1 MKKIT
6 VLFIIVIASV
16 LALLFQILFGSFL
29 SARLATL
36 PLVRNLDLFNPR
48 APIVVN
54 NRETVR
60 VSDANDA
67 VETADSVKS
76 KLAVVVYY
84 DGKAG
89 DNHLVRSGGAINW
102 TADGYF
108 VSTAAALSV
117 PNKTY
122 AVILND
128 GEIFPIKQVYS
139 DTASS
144 LVILATDARNL
155 STIEPVANTELRSG
169 QKMLLLLNTV
179 SATKTSFLES
189 YMRTPITDV
198 SGVVFNSD
206 RVGRTVSLQSVGPL
220 TPGQAVVNLDG
231 KLAGLWDGTS
241 VIASDAVSLFANDF
255 FKDNMQV
262 LRPTY
267 GFSYVQ
273 LSDVEARALQLSAGA
288 QVKDLVA
295 GGAAAF
301 GGLLKGDI
309 ITTVN
314 GQKLDDSILFERL
327 LAQEAP
333 GDVMTLSV
341 QRAGQPVSLTI
352 SPKVLEQK

>member
-1 MKKIT
+1 MKKLSILAI
-6 VLFIIVIASV
+6 VVIASI
-16 LALLFQILFGSFL
+16 LALVFQILFGNFL
-29 SARLATL
+29 SAKLATL
-36 PLVRNLDLFNPR
+36 PLLRNLDLFNPR

-67 VETADSVKS
+67 VETADGVKS

-102 TADGYF
+102 TSDGYF
-108 VSTAAALSV
+108 LSTSAALAV

-122 AVILND
+122 AILLNN
-128 GEIFPIKQVYS
+128 GEIFPIKNVYS

-155 STIEPVANTELRSG
+155 STMEPVANASLRAG

-179 SATKTSFLES
+179 SSTKTTFLES
-189 YMRTPITDV
+189 YIHSSITDV

-206 RVGRTVSLQSVGPL
+206 RIGRTINLQSVGPL
-220 TPGQAVVNLDG
+220 VPGQAAVDLDG
-231 KLAGLWDGTS
+231 KLAGIWDGTS
-241 VIASDAVSLFANDF
+241 MLASDALRLFANDF

-262 LRPTY
+262 LRPSF

-273 LSDVEARALQLSAGA
+273 LSDVESRALQLSAGA
-288 QVKDLVA
+288 QVKDVAA
-295 GGAAAF
+295 GGAASF

-314 GQKLDDSILFERL
+314 GQKLDDSVLLENL
-327 LAQEAP
+327 LAQESP
-333 GDVMTLSV
+333 GDVVTLSV
-341 QRAGQPVSLTI
+341 SRNGQTVEVTVSA
-352 SPKVLEQK
+352 KVLE